1 MRHLDSV
8 VTRNGRHN
16 ADVVVNAVPSFYYR
30 RGEERKNMYRG
41 TNNHEEEVGLGWG
54 GLVPTA
60 EERRAEKREESAQ
73 HSLQQLKAEIAAL
86 ANEIELDLSKGE
98 KPYGPHRIVV
108 ILRQLSA
115 V

>member
-1 MRHLDSV
+1 
-8 VTRNGRHN
+8 
-16 ADVVVNAVPSFYYR
+16 
-30 RGEERKNMYRG
+30 MYRG
-41 TNNHEEEVGLGWG
+41 TNDREEEVGLGWG

-86 ANEIELDLSKGE
+86 VREFDSGYGTVRGE
-98 KPYGPHRIVV
+98 NVPLLLRAM
-108 ILRQLSA
+108 RQLSA